1 MGKCLPNLFAVS
13 PPHQGGCCWA
23 SRTRSVN
30 HTRPFASIPTLRG
43 SPFRFHMFSPKL
55 GDGVGAALKPDTI
68 AVASVQAAKAFRG
81 SPNRW
86 KKAPIDGPDG
96 PYFVRVS
103 HLARWVSPVTYDGNS
118 RVALPPSWWQS

>member
-13 PPHQGGCCWA
+13 PPHQAGCCWA

-68 AVASVQAAKAFRG
+68 AVALVGVLITRALFSAG
-81 SPNRW
+81 SSSISASFICDTP
-86 KKAPIDGPDG
+86 
-96 PYFVRVS
+96 
-103 HLARWVSPVTYDGNS
+103 
-118 RVALPPSWWQS
+118 